1 MFDDTT
7 SDRQVVVSLELVKL
21 IEWILEHENEG
32 LRRLINRAVF
42 KGMISNRPSQDFES
56 LDDMNQY
63 IVDFLAKMESF
74 LDKAVEKQVMKN
86 VQKNDI
92 LPAVRYIDTTSCDTS
107 LIEQTLE
114 RITNKLPNPTNESP
128 KELLIKELLKR
139 WNPGKNCT
147 LN

>member
-1 MFDDTT
+1 MFDDTI

-42 KGMISNRPSQDFES
+42 KGMTANKPSQDFES

-63 IVDFLAKMESF
+63 IVNFLSKMEVF
-74 LDKAVEKQVMKN
+74 LDNAVEQQLRKTLK
-86 VQKNDI
+86 KNDI
-92 LPAVRYIDTTSCDTS
+92 IPAVRHIDTTSCDTS
-107 LIEQTLE
+107 FIEHTIE
-114 RITNKLPNPTNESP
+114 RITNKLPNPTNASP
-128 KELLIKELLKR
+128 KELLLKELLKR